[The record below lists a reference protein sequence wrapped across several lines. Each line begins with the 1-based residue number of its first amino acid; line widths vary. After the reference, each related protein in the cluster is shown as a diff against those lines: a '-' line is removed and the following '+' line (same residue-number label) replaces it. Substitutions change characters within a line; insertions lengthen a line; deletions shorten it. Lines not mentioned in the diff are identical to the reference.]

1 MWPPQAHGHMSA
13 QTHNRNIRMK
23 KNVILLFLSLLAVPA
38 AAETLTIEACRQ
50 MALQHNHA
58 RQSASLS
65 TQQAL
70 HTQKSVW
77 GMFFPDLSLQAGVL
91 YDTGDGTLG
100 IEGGMLPVGSMG
112 QTGFVPSGTYAY
124 FPGVSMKYDI
134 NTIFSGGV
142 MLKQPLYMGGKIR
155 ASYQMSKMAVEL
167 YRQGERKTE
176 AEVIQSVD
184 DAYAK
189 VVKAGELVLVA
200 QKYKALL
207 QELDRNV
214 ESAVRHG
221 LRMQNDRL
229 KVGVRLDEVELQLRK
244 AENGL
249 RLARMN
255 LCHVTGQPLDT
266 PLEVSNQY
274 PEAESLGQ
282 VQTTDVSLRPE
293 SAMLEYQTR
302 IASEQVRVARSAML
316 PSLALMAKYGYT
328 NGIEFNGRQLLDGWN
343 FGGGITLSVPLY
355 HFGANTQK
363 VKAAKVKLQQAQEEQ
378 ADKREMMLLELQ
390 QAANNLDEAQLEVQ
404 LAEKS
409 MAQAEE
415 NMQLSQKQYKAG
427 METLSDCLEA
437 QAAWQKA
444 SESLVDAQFRRYLA
458 TVDYRRSAGLLAQ

>member
-1 MWPPQAHGHMSA
+1 
-13 QTHNRNIRMK
+13 
-23 KNVILLFLSLLAVPA
+23 
-38 AAETLTIEACRQ
+38 

-58 RQSASLS
+58 RQSAAFN

-77 GMFFPDLSLQAGVL
+77 AQFFPDLSLQAGVL
-91 YDTGDGTLG
+91 YDTGSGSLG
-100 IEGGMLPVGSMG
+100 VDGGMLPVGTMG
-112 QTGFVPSGTYAY
+112 PTGFVPSGSFAY
-124 FPGVSMKYDI
+124 FPGMDMKYDI
-134 NTIFSGGV
+134 NTIFSGSV
-142 MLKQPLYMGGKIR
+142 FLKQPLYMGGKIR

-176 AEVIQSVD
+176 AEVLQTVD

-189 VVKAGELVLVA
+189 VVKAKELVLVA

-255 LCHVTGQPLDT
+255 LCQLD
-266 PLEVSNQY
+266 V
-274 PEAESLGQ
+274 LGQ

-302 IASEQVRVARSAML
+302 IASEQVRVARSSML

-328 NGIEFNGRQLLDGWN
+328 NGIEMNGRKLLDGWN
-343 FGGGITLSVPLY
+343 FGGGVTLSVPLY

-363 VKAAKVKLQQAQEEQ
+363 VKAAKVKLQLAQEEQ

-415 NMQLSQKQYKAG
+415 NMQISQKQYKAG

>member
-1 MWPPQAHGHMSA
+1 
-13 QTHNRNIRMK
+13 MK
-23 KNVILLFLSLLAVPA
+23 KTFFVLLLSLAAVPA
-38 AAETLTIEACRQ
+38 ASETLTIEACRQ

-58 RQSASLS
+58 RKSAIFS
-65 TQQAL
+65 TEQAL

-77 GMFFPDLSLQAGVL
+77 AQFFPDFSLQAGVF
-91 YDTGDGTLG
+91 YDTGNGSLG
-100 IEGGMLPVGSMG
+100 IDGGMLPVGSVG
-112 QTGFVPSGTYAY
+112 ASGFVPSGTYTY
-124 FPGVSMKYDI
+124 FPGVKMKYDLDA
-134 NTIFSGGV
+134 IFSGSV
-142 MLKQPLYMGGKIR
+142 FLKQPLYMGGKIR
-155 ASYQMSKMAVEL
+155 ASYQMSKMAVAL
-167 YRQGERKTE
+167 YRQAERKTE

-207 QELDRNV
+207 VELDRNV

-244 AENGL
+244 AENAL

-266 PLEVSNQY
+266 PVEVSSEY
-274 PEAESLGQ
+274 PQTESLEQ
-282 VQTTDVSLRPE
+282 VQTSDVSQRPE
-293 SAMLEYQTR
+293 SAMLEYQTHM
-302 IASEQVRVARSAML
+302 AAEQVRVARSSML

-328 NGIEFNGRQLLDGWN
+328 NGVEFNGRKLLDGWN
-343 FGGGITLSVPLY
+343 FGGGVTLSVPLY
-355 HFGANTQK
+355 HFGANAQK
-363 VKAAKVKLQQAQEEQ
+363 VKAAKVKLQLAQEEQ

-404 LAEKS
+404 LAQKS
-409 MAQAEE
+409 LEQAEE

-437 QAAWQKA
+437 QASWQKA
-444 SESLVDAQFRRYLA
+444 SEMLVDAQFRRYLA

>member
-1 MWPPQAHGHMSA
+1 
-13 QTHNRNIRMK
+13 MK
-23 KNVILLFLSLLAVPA
+23 KNIILLLVALVAVPTL
-38 AAETLTIEACRQ
+38 AETLSIETCRQ

-58 RQSASLS
+58 RQSASLN

-77 GMFFPDLSLQAGVL
+77 AQFFPDLSLQAGVL
-91 YDTGDGTLG
+91 YDTGDGSLG

-124 FPGVSMKYDI
+124 FPGVNMKYDI
-134 NTIFSGGV
+134 NTVFAGSV
-142 MLKQPLYMGGKIR
+142 FLKQPLYMGGKIR

-189 VVKAGELVLVA
+189 VVKASELVLVA

-207 QELDRNV
+207 QELNRNV

-221 LRMQNDRL
+221 LRMQNDQL
-229 KVGVRLDEVELQLRK
+229 KVGVRMDEVELQLRK

-266 PLEVSNQY
+266 PLEVSNEY
-274 PEAESLGQ
+274 PSTESMGQ
-282 VQTTDVSLRPE
+282 VQTSDVSMRPE

-302 IASEQVRVARSAML
+302 IASQQVKAAKSSML

-328 NGIEFNGRQLLDGWN
+328 NGIEFNGRRLLDGWN
-343 FGGGITLSVPLY
+343 FGGGVTLSVPLY

-363 VKAAKVKLQQAQEEQ
+363 VKAAKVKLQLAQEEQ

-437 QAAWQKA
+437 QASWQKA
-444 SESLVDAQFRRYLA
+444 SETLVDAQFRRYLA
-458 TVDYRRSAGLLAQ
+458 MVDYRRSAGLLAQ